1 MQAAS
6 TVIRQPAWR
15 ACMAALGLLL
25 GVAAHAQAPIEIKPL
40 PEARH
45 ATVTQLG
52 ATELD
57 AKDLQPWLDA
67 QMQAVLQKGGVTGA
81 VAVVVKDG
89 EILHAKGYG
98 YADAGAKKPVDAQD
112 TLFRVGSLSAQFTWT
127 AAMQLVEK
135 HKLELDAD
143 INRYLDFIV
152 PPRDGK
158 PITLRDL
165 MTQTAGFEDAV
176 KDRYAYD
183 AASLIPYDA
192 WVKRWTPARI
202 YAAGEVPAYS
212 SYGVALAGYLV
223 QRASGQPFADY
234 VDRHILQPLDMKHAS
249 FRQPLPVSLQD
260 DVALSY
266 GPLNAPPRPF
276 DLRTAVPAAALSVSG
291 EDMAHFMVAHL
302 QYGRSGNA
310 QLLEQASV
318 QAMQSEQRTAIPG
331 LPGMAL
337 GWERMDLDGQTA
349 LGQASD
355 YAGSHHLLVLLPEQ
369 HAGIFIATD
378 GGDASLLLRPLA
390 ERFAHRYFPPLPRLK
405 PLTLATDKQH
415 AAQIAGRYVSSIRSQ
430 SNVAALRDLFSNDV
444 SVRVAADGSLQVPML
459 RDAHWREISPYLWL
473 DDATERRLGALV
485 RNGKVQMFSIDTLS
499 PTQVFMP
506 ATGSTPAQVAAF
518 LIVLLAVF
526 ACVALSWP
534 LAAFLRRGRV
544 PSMSDED
551 ARWYRLSRL
560 TAVFY
565 LLLAGGWWL
574 LMPRLGMP
582 GLDTR
587 MRLLHMLGLLAALG
601 TVVVTMETWRAWRNG
616 SWWRRIGGSAL
627 LLACLAAVA
636 FMAYWHVLS
645 PRLAY

>member
-6 TVIRQPAWR
+6 TVFRRPAWR
-15 ACMAALGLLL
+15 ACMATLGLLL

-52 ATELD
+52 ATKLD

-67 QMQAVLQKGGVTGA
+67 QMQAVMQKGGVTGA

-152 PPRDGK
+152 PPRNGK
-158 PITLRDL
+158 PVTLRDL

-202 YAAGEVPAYS
+202 YTAGEVPAYS

-234 VDRHILQPLDMKHAS
+234 MDRHILQPLDMKHAS
-249 FRQPLPVSLQD
+249 FRQPLPASLQD

-266 GPLNAPPRPF
+266 GPFAPPRPF

-369 HAGIFIATD
+369 HAGLFIATD

-405 PLTLATDKQH
+405 PPTLATDKQH

-444 SVRVAADGSLQVPML
+444 SVRLAADGSLQVPML

-473 DDATERRLGALV
+473 DDATGRRLGALV

-506 ATGSTPAQVAAF
+506 ATGSTPAQVATF

-526 ACVALSWP
+526 AGVALSWP
-534 LAAFLRRGRV
+534 LAAFLRRGRD

-601 TVVVTMETWRAWRNG
+601 TAAVAMETWRAWRNG
-616 SWWRRIGGSAL
+616 SWWRRIGDSAL